1 MSDFQV
7 EAQHVSTTEDE
18 MTQAANIFAKMRD
31 AVIDASHLAGEVA
44 ELRKAVGDLRREVE
58 VLRRDNHWLDEQL
71 TKMRKDRD
79 DAITEAK
86 ANADEKAYAE
96 LNLRNEQSA
105 NAQMHQQVAS
115 LEGELTTVKRG
126 RDDAEF
132 KSLELSEELEKV
144 KAKLAKVM
152 AVFSEETATPKAAE
166 AEMPKAMNP
175 PDPPKPVQDPEPER
189 SWARSW

>member
-71 TKMRKDRD
+71 TTMRKSRDDAMAVANEVTTKLREVEKDRD
-79 DAITEAK
+79 QWSSNHARISDQLSCTQ
-86 ANADEKAYAE
+86 NE
-96 LNLRNEQSA
+96 LLQARID
-105 NAQMHQQVAS
+105 
-115 LEGELTTVKRG
+115 
-126 RDDAEF
+126 RDD
-132 KSLELSEELEKV
+132 
-144 KAKLAKVM
+144 
-152 AVFSEETATPKAAE
+152 E
-166 AEMPKAMNP
+166 A
-175 PDPPKPVQDPEPER
+175 
-189 SWARSW
+189 